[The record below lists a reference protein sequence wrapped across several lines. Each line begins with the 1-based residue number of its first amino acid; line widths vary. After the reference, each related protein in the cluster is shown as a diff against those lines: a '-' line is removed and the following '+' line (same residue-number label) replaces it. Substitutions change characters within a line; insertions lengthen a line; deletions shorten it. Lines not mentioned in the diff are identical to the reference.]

1 MGYVLK
7 EDGTLWQTVYDGCCI
22 QWLEAPEVITF
33 GSYVTADST
42 LDPFIEPYEPYISP
56 ENEYYVPFNYD
67 PEMPDPKQLIDI
79 ADAPSLTAM
88 DYFVGTNATGDYK
101 FTPAQL
107 IAYVA
112 PMLRLPYEVEITGE
126 TITVADIASKPVQAI
141 MLPNGTLTKSQFTQV
156 NNDITYTG
164 NSFYAGDNIVF
175 IF

>member
-88 DYFVGTNATGDYK
+88 DYFIGTNANGDYK

-112 PMLRLPYEVEITGE
+112 PMLRLPYTVETTGE
-126 TITVADIASKPVQAI
+126 TITVSGIDNKPVIEIA
-141 MLPNGTLTKSQFTQV
+141 MPNQTLTRSQFTQV
-156 NNDITYTG
+156 GNAITYTG
-164 NSFYAGDNIVF
+164 NSFYENDQI
-175 IF
+175 IFKF